1 MRFSWWCRR
10 TWRGIIK
17 QGAKAPAAPRCTT
30 ESLQYITSQLKRNS
44 NPDALG
50 SVPPQVAGNA
60 SSIIRPAFRVLRS
73 VSYRQG
79 GRCRDGERTYAHTN
93 PCFGV
98 VLPGCS
104 RAVDR
109 QSQRARLSVDVVVF
123 IRTISRSAC
132 LS

>member
-10 TWRGIIK
+10 TWRGIIT

-79 GRCRDGERTYAHTN
+79 GRDVPRWRTYVRAHEPVFWCGTAWLQSGGGQAK
-93 PCFGV
+93 PT
-98 VLPGCS
+98 
-104 RAVDR
+104 RAPLGRRRRVH
-109 QSQRARLSVDVVVF
+109 QNN
-123 IRTISRSAC
+123 I
-132 LS
+132 